1 MTRAKPARAEELRRH
16 REVFLYA
23 REHGLTLREAEKA
36 MAWESARAAQARLDA
51 IQNCGRSAAP
61 RPAAIGGDRSLR
73 DAPRN
78 APWMMRD

>member
-1 MTRAKPARAEELRRH
+1 MVTKPNRADELRRH
-16 REVFLYA
+16 REIFLYA

-36 MAWESARAAQARLDA
+36 LAWERSQAAQARLDA
-51 IQNCGRSAAP
+51 IQNCGRSAVA
-61 RPAAIGGDRSLR
+61 RPAAIGADRPLR

>member
-1 MTRAKPARAEELRRH
+1 MAKPTRADELRRH
-16 REVFLYA
+16 RETFLYA

-36 MAWESARAAQARLDA
+36 MAWESAQAAQARLDA

-61 RPAAIGGDRSLR
+61 RAAAIGADRPLR